1 MWLRLDDGLHIG
13 VEHQGEHH
21 HVGAEQQPDVDQ
33 FEVGSDGECHL
44 DAGDD
49 GDDDQHE
56 GEGHH
61 HSVLEE
67 QNNKHLSR
75 DTYSKVGQLEV
86 EC

>member
-1 MWLRLDDGLHIG
+1 M
-13 VEHQGEHH
+13 EHQGEHH

-33 FEVGSDGECHL
+33 FEVGSDGERHL

-67 QNNKHLSR
+67 QNNKHLSL